1 MIVMAGAFATDF
13 PFPDGPAPFPAE
25 VIKELPP
32 TYARAVA
39 RDAPVNT
46 NKDSIIHRM
55 LRERKRD
62 RPTDLFWWARK
73 EREAMVALCQL
84 PMWLYKRMSFMRP
97 LVRRLVTR

>member
-1 MIVMAGAFATDF
+1 MIVMAGAFPTDF
-13 PFPDGPAPFPAE
+13 QFPDNPAPFSPDVTAH
-25 VIKELPP
+25 LPP

-46 NKDSIIHRM
+46 KKDSIIHRM

-62 RPTDLFWWARK
+62 RPSDLFWWARK

-84 PMWLYKRMSFMRP
+84 PMWLYKRVSFVRP